1 MARPTG
7 YSFLVAGEALQFLL
21 ALRASERRLLDC
33 AFQFLVDHP
42 HFSSGYQ
49 ERDGDGRLTEIL
61 LRGRFAITF
70 WTDHAV
76 KEVRIVRVEEA

>member
-7 YSFLVAGEALQFLL
+7 YNFLVIGEALQFLL
-21 ALRASERRLLDC
+21 ALHAAERRVLDR

-49 ERDGDGRLTEIL
+49 ERDGNGRLMEIL
-61 LRGRFAITF
+61 LRSRFAITF

-76 KEVRIVRVEEA
+76 KEVRVVRIEEA